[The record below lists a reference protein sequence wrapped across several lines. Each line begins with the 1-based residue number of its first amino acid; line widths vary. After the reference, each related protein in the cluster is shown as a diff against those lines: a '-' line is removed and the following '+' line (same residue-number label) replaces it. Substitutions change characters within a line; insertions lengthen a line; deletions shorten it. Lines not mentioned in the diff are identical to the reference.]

1 MPRSWAELLGLIAAL
16 LGGGQEAD
24 AAALEWI
31 RQAVEALWG
40 KGSLHDLDRQ
50 ARAVAFQKACGVW
63 IGLWE
68 VREGDLAFYPDQR
81 DVVRRIVARYW
92 GGIIVDGPPWRLG
105 PWEERPTYAEWAA
118 RADFGL
124 DAAASEE
131 QDGDGPRA
139 RRPVVSHLR

>member
-1 MPRSWAELLGLIAAL
+1 MPRSWAELLERIATL
-16 LGGGQEAD
+16 FGGGPEAD
-24 AAALEWI
+24 AAAVEWI

-40 KGSLHDLDRQ
+40 ADSLHDLGRQ

-68 VREGDLAFYPDQR
+68 GREGDLAFYPDQR
-81 DVVRRIVARYW
+81 DYVRTVVARYW
-92 GGIIVDGPPWRLG
+92 GGILVDGPPWRLG
-105 PWEERPTYAEWAA
+105 PWELERPTYAEWVA
-118 RADFGL
+118 RADFGV

-139 RRPVVSHLR
+139 RRPVEVHP